1 MIYFSS
7 VGGRQT
13 KKAQLFEVGMRVLL
27 SVSSSSPGLALLSWL
42 PRCTGSA
49 SGFSREGKGPD
60 FGAASSVCQSQ
71 PGPQSPGQH
80 RGSPRLPVLREGL
93 GASCTSWGLHQE
105 VWDHPWVP
113 PKAPR
118 PHGMPPPSLN
128 VPHFHLCPRLA
139 LPALLHLSSLNPV

>member
-13 KKAQLFEVGMRVLL
+13 KKAQLFEVGMGSSFL
-27 SVSSSSPGLALLSWL
+27 SPPLPLAWPCLAG
-42 PRCTGSA
+42 CQ
-49 SGFSREGKGPD
+49 
-60 FGAASSVCQSQ
+60 GA
-71 PGPQSPGQH
+71 PGQPLAFPGRGRDQTSVLH
-80 RGSPRLPVLREGL
+80 PVCAKASQGLRALGNRGSPRLPVLREGL